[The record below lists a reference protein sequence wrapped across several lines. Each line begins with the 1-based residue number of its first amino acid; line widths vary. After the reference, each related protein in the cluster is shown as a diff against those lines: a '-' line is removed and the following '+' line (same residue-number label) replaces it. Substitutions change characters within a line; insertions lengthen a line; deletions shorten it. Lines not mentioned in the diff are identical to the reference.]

1 LGNLKEGDDKGIG
14 KMMKKYIFKELG
26 VRGTDCLH
34 LSQDRNLWQTLV
46 NMVSLPTCSS
56 MKDEFLD

>member
-14 KMMKKYIFKELG
+14 KIIIEYIFKEL
-26 VRGTDCLH
+26 
-34 LSQDRNLWQTLV
+34 SF
-46 NMVSLPTCSS
+46 VSRWEPVADHCEHGNETWSS